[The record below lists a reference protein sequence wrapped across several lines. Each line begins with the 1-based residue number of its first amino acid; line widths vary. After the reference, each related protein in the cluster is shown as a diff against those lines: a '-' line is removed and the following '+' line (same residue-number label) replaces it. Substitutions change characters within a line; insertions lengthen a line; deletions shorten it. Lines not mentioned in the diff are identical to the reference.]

1 MEKSKNESQIDW
13 KLDLVKKIN
22 EKQNNT
28 EDDSSSLKYKK
39 VIGNNYR
46 IEILIFNLLFGLNL
60 DYLSKHDNSNRELM
74 TTMPY
79 KE

>member
-46 IEILIFNLLFGLNL
+46 VEILI
-60 DYLSKHDNSNRELM
+60 
-74 TTMPY
+74 
-79 KE
+79 